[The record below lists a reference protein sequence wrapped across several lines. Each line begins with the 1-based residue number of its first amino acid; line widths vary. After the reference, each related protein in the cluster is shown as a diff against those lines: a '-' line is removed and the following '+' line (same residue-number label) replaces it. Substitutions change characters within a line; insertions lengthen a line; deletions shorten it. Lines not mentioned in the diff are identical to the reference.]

1 MDGSIPLIGQALQH
15 YGAVM
20 GNAFRRFLVISG
32 NPAIAGFQRDDM
44 KAWVQQEDKRGLMPH
59 SLGRRLANLHAC
71 VAFLVREGKVNQQVL
86 FLDEESI
93 YQLRHSLCS
102 RGSSHA
108 LFLAPR

>member
-1 MDGSIPLIGQALQH
+1 VDGSIPLIGQALQH

-20 GNAFRRFLVISG
+20 G
-32 NPAIAGFQRDDM
+32 